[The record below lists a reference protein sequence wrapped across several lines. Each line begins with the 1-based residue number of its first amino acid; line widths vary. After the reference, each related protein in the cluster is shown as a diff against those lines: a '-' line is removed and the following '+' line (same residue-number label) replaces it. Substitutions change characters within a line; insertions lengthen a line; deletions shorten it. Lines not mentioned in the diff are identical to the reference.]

1 MQYLAWDRSVF
12 AWRQN
17 VGAATFEQVNKAG
30 AKKKYFV
37 QFGHPGIADIIGIYK
52 GRFLAIEAKVGKN
65 DQSPAQREFERSV
78 KAAGGIYILA
88 YSLDDVMKGMGG
100 TI

>member
-1 MQYLAWDRSVF
+1 M
-12 AWRQN
+12 
-17 VGAATFEQVNKAG
+17 
-30 AKKKYFV
+30 